1 MTPEALIKK
10 LLAQRDFWVDVAAGK
25 RIKLRRP
32 AEMEW
37 LGLLV
42 REEGK
47 VVGLR
52 VGLPEVKRQA
62 VDWEGFAEA
71 DLIHSG
77 ASDAVAFHPD
87 LFAAVIEDKSAWC
100 AKCAEALSAC
110 VIDYLQAQEDAA
122 GN

>member
-1 MTPEALIKK
+1 MTPEALVKK
-10 LLAQRDFWVDVAAGK
+10 LLAQRDFWCDVAPGK

-52 VGLPEVKRQA
+52 VGLPEVKRYA
-62 VDWEGFAEA
+62 VDWEGVTEA
-71 DLIHSG
+71 DMIPSG
-77 ASDAVAFHPD
+77 ASDAVEFHPD
-87 LFAAVIEDKSAWC
+87 VFAAVIEDRSAWC
-100 AKCAEALSAC
+100 AQCAAALSDR
-110 VIDYLQAQEDAA
+110 VVEYLQAQDDAQ